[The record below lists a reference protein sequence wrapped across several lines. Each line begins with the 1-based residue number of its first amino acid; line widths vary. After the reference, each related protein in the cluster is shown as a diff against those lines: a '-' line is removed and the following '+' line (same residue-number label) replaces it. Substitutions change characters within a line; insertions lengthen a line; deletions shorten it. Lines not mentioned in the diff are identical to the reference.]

1 MLKIGVPGQRMKKS
15 LWVAALAVC
24 IITRTAGTSRG
35 QGICLG
41 DLDNDG
47 QITAAD
53 VTAVVPL
60 LFDDQDVDPA
70 TQQRADANADGAI
83 TAADVAKIVGVLGAP
98 CTVNP
103 TPTGT
108 PPTATPTPTRTP
120 TVTPT
125 PPLRRPT
132 ATPTFACPAQ
142 TAHLGTPTNGML
154 TMDDCLESFDNQLR
168 YADLYSIVGT
178 PGTAIT
184 VNVTA
189 TGVGGFIL
197 PLVEVIDPA
206 GEFVSIVGDPPVQF
220 VVTTS
225 QPYLIFVTSDPQSLS
240 QVGSYTMT
248 LTSNAC
254 PTPVAIKIGS
264 SHTATLGAPSPT
276 PFPECPDPGQP
287 STLGVPNPAD
297 LYTFTV
303 LAKDVPQN
311 LSLRMVQLNCNT
323 DDIDPFLSVIG
334 PDGFELGNDDDS
346 GQFGGCGN
354 LTDAE
359 MNFLAIQAGTYTIIA
374 SGGGG
379 TGSYALQLTAP
390 TCKPTVLNN
399 IPSTGPATCPGQ
411 SGPGCQGML
420 NTTLVG
426 GSPTSACAVPLPIPG
441 NGNAVPDVSSPA
453 DLYTFTAAAGDVIS
467 VEMDSND
474 DNDAVL
480 YLFGPASAGNPL
492 VTADDNSG
500 PVARTSNAQLA
511 ATLPLAG
518 TYTIVAG
525 NNNQL
530 LPGDDPVNYTL
541 FVQKCPARGL
551 NASTLS
557 VADNFQVFDCFGFGG
572 VPFRSY
578 AFNGTAGQFAT
589 VTMSSKSVD
598 AFVRLFAPDGSHVD
612 NDNDLFNPAGTDA
625 RVNRILPQTGKYFV
639 EVSSSLG
646 QGAVKVTGGTPASFA
661 AAVQTCATTVAT
673 PQINGAFQTSDC
685 ELTQNGRRYD
695 VYTLPAGTP
704 PRVASVLPPSNGC
717 AVALLPEGLQTPETG
732 CSTSLLEFPVV
743 DAGTYGFMIAE
754 SDANTPE
761 PYTAQLSSCPLSTIG
776 YGAIQ
781 PGTLSAADCADA
793 AGNRADWFLFQAPA
807 DLVQFNIAFSGALT
821 SAFPSA
827 SVLTDEVST
836 IPLTSLFAEDPDAMY
851 PLGNTLASLLKI
863 TGTTPGATGSY
874 TLSIDPA
881 TLRQ

>member
-1 MLKIGVPGQRMKKS
+1 MKKS

-24 IITRTAGTSRG
+24 IISQTAGTSRG
-35 QGICLG
+35 QGICRG
-41 DLDNDG
+41 DLDDDG

-60 LFDDQDVDPA
+60 LFEDQDVDPA
-70 TQQRADANADGAI
+70 TQLRADANADLDI
-83 TAADVAKIVGVLGAP
+83 TAADVVKILGVLGP
-98 CTVNP
+98 CVVNP

-120 TVTPT
+120 TATPT

-132 ATPTFACPAQ
+132 
-142 TAHLGTPTNGML
+142 GTPTSLCAVQTAQLGTTKGTL
-154 TMDDCLESFDNQLR
+154 STDDCLESFEGHQQ

-184 VNVTA
+184 VNVTG
-189 TGVGGFIL
+189 TGTGGFIL
-197 PLVEVIDPA
+197 PLVEVIDPN
-206 GEFVSIVGDPPVQF
+206 GEFLSAIGSPPLQF

-225 QPYLIFVTSDPQSLS
+225 QPYLIFVTSNPQFSLS
-240 QVGSYTMT
+240 PVGSYTMT
-248 LTSNAC
+248 LSSNVC
-254 PTPVAIKIGS
+254 PTPLALKIPS
-264 SHTATLGAPSPT
+264 SHSQLLGAPSPT
-276 PFPECPDPGQP
+276 PFPECPDSGEP
-287 STLGVPNPAD
+287 STAGAPNPAD
-297 LYTFTV
+297 YYTFTV
-303 LAKDVPQN
+303 QAKDVPQN
-311 LSLRMVQLNCNT
+311 LSLRMIQLNCIT

-346 GQFGGCGN
+346 GGDVGCGF
-354 LTDAE
+354 DAE

-379 TGSYALQLTAP
+379 TGSYSLQLTAP
-390 TCKPTVLNN
+390 TCPRTVLNN
-399 IPSTGPATCPGQ
+399 IPS
-411 SGPGCQGML
+411 SGPLHCAGSQVGCQGSL
-420 NTTLVG
+420 NTTLPG
-426 GSPTSACAVPLPIPG
+426 MPPTSACAVPLPIPG
-441 NGNAVPDVSSPA
+441 DSNAIPDVSSPA

-474 DNDAVL
+474 DAVL
-480 YLFGPASAGNPL
+480 YLFGPASANNPL
-492 VTADDNSG
+492 VASDDNSG
-500 PVARTSNAQLA
+500 PVAGTSNAQLA

-525 NNNQL
+525 NINQVQ
-530 LPGDDPVNYTL
+530 PGDPPVTYTL
-541 FVQKCPARGL
+541 FVQKCPAVGL

-557 VADNFQVFDCFGFGG
+557 VAGSFQVSDCFGFGG

-589 VTMSSKSVD
+589 VTMSSTNVD

-612 NDNDLFNPAGTDA
+612 NDDDLFNPAGSDA

-639 EVSSSLG
+639 EVSSSPG
-646 QGAVKVTGGTPASFA
+646 QGAVTVTGGSPASFA
-661 AAVQTCATTVAT
+661 AAVQTCATTVAASG
-673 PQINGAFQTSDC
+673 QINGSFQTNDC
-685 ELTQNGRRYD
+685 ELTPGRKYD
-695 VYTLPAGTP
+695 VYTFSPGTP

-717 AVALLPEGLQTPETG
+717 AVALLPEGLQAPETG

-754 SDANTPE
+754 NDAGTLGS
-761 PYTAQLSSCPLSTIG
+761 YAAQLASCPLSTLG

-793 AGNRADWFLFQAPA
+793 AGGRADWFLFQAPA
-807 DLVQFNIAFSGALT
+807 DLVQFNIAFSGVLA

-836 IPLTSLFAEDPDAMY
+836 IPLASQFSEDPDAMY
-851 PLGNTLASLLKI
+851 PLGSTLASLLKI

-881 TLRQ
+881 TVRQ